1 MTSKLEIN
9 AITGEEIV
17 RDYTDLEME
26 QHEKDLA
33 KQVQLS
39 QAKADR
45 EARRK
50 AVIEKLGLTEDE
62 VKSLLS

>member
-39 QAKADR
+39 QAKADQ